1 MKVVIV
7 GAGFSGTAVAFNLL
21 RLGGQDLTVTIVERG
36 ERIGLLSP
44 YAMIRSRLQT
54 GCMTSDVA

>member
-21 RLGGQDLTVTIVERG
+21 RLGGQDLTVTLVERG

-44 YAMIRSRLQT
+44 YAMISRL
-54 GCMTSDVA
+54 